1 MSALQEPRHENV
13 PNTVKGVWSDF
24 LGEPLG
30 SLWEALGTS
39 GGSEGDSGK
48 HTSLLLPLPALFS
61 KSSVFVRGI
70 LKKQNEKLRTSHAK

>member
-24 LGEPLG
+24 FGEPLG

-39 GGSEGDSGK
+39 GGSWESK
-48 HTSLLLPLPALFS
+48 LLWGGSWEALG
-61 KSSVFVRGI
+61 R
-70 LKKQNEKLRTSHAK
+70 LWRAKMGPR